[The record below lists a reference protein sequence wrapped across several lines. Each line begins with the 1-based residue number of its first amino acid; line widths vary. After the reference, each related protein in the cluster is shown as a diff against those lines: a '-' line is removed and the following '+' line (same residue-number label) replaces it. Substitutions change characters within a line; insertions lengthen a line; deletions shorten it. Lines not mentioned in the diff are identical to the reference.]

1 MKLNKM
7 KVINIEDLDKED
19 TNDKLKIIF
28 NNSDF
33 LLNEYIIYDC
43 CDYFTIYDSEDDDG
57 IEISINSID
66 NLIKALN
73 ILKEEIEKNG

>member
-1 MKLNKM
+1 M
-7 KVINIEDLDKED
+7 KVINVEDLDKED
-19 TNDKLKIIF
+19 TNNELKIIF
-28 NNSDF
+28 NNSEF
-33 LLNEYIIYDC
+33 VLNEYIIYEYS
-43 CDYFTIYDSEDDDG
+43 DYFTIYDSEYDDG